1 MATETELKL
10 QPAHARDLPRLLAHP
25 RLAAL
30 EPQRERLVA
39 TYFDTPA
46 LDLLRARMAVRE
58 RREGRRHVATVKTAG
73 LVIGGLSRRGEWEAP
88 MPAGA
93 RRFASLVDDPAL
105 ADWLRAR
112 EGALQPVFRTA
123 FTRLRWQLAF
133 EGARIEVALDHGAIV
148 SEGPQGRAREPL
160 LELEL
165 EVLEG
170 PDDALFALAL
180 ELVKALPLWPLAAS
194 KAERG
199 YALFLR
205 TLGSRPPLAPQAVPR
220 PRANWPASTP
230 ADQVFVELAHGVLDT
245 LAPPLREAAHTRS
258 RGSAEAAEAVHQS
271 RVALRR
277 LRALLGVF
285 APALPAGWAADWRL
299 AWGELARALGAVRDL
314 DVLRH
319 EVWPLLAATP
329 TAQLRLAGL
338 QRRLQQAQARAWQ
351 ALQAEVATPATAA
364 LLLRF
369 ARAVHAL
376 AAPAADA
383 AGTQEQTNAKG
394 PTMPIARPTHPPAA
408 KPIGVFARERL
419 RQRRR
424 RVRRALEEAK
434 ATRLHDAERLH
445 ALRIEVK
452 KLRYATE
459 ALAASLGGAAARK
472 ARARLPVLQQAQS
485 ALGRW
490 HDVDGAIARLASLAA
505 PPRAGDAAA
514 LTALAQALAP
524 ARERA
529 RKQVR
534 RACEDLDD
542 VL

>member
-105 ADWLRAR
+105 DDWLRAR

-148 SEGPQGRAREPL
+148 SQGPQGRAREPL

-180 ELVKALPLWPLAAS
+180 ELAEALPLWPLAAS

-205 TLGSRPPLAPQAVPR
+205 AQGSKPPPATPR
-220 PRANWPASTP
+220 PRASWPASTP
-230 ADQVFVELAHGVLDT
+230 ADQVFAQLAHEVLDA
-245 LAPPLREAAHTRS
+245 LAPPLRDAAHTRS

-285 APALPAGWAADWRL
+285 APALPAGWAAQWRL

-319 EVWPLLAATP
+319 DVWPLLAATP
-329 TAQLRLAGL
+329 TAQRRLASL
-338 QRRLQQAQARAWQ
+338 QRRLQQAQAQAWQ
-351 ALQAEVATPATAA
+351 ALQAELATPATAA

-376 AAPAADA
+376 AAPEPGAA
-383 AGTQEQTNAKG
+383 AGPTPACGEKPTAHGTG
-394 PTMPIARPTHPPAA
+394 PAQPQKAP
-408 KPIGVFARERL
+408 PIGVFARERL

-424 RVRRALEEAK
+424 RVRRALEAAE

-459 ALAASLGGAAARK
+459 ALAAALGGAAARK
-472 ARARLPVLQQAQS
+472 ARARLPVLEQAQS

-490 HDVDGAIARLASLAA
+490 NDVHGAGARLAALAP
-505 PPRAGDAAA
+505 PPRAGHAAA
-514 LTALAQALAP
+514 LTALAQALTP

>member
-1 MATETELKL
+1 MVTETELKL
-10 QPAHARDLPRLLAHP
+10 QIAHARDLPRLLAHP

-58 RREGRRHVATVKTAG
+58 RREGRRQVATVKTAG

-88 MPAGA
+88 MPAGV
-93 RRFASLVDDPAL
+93 RRFAALVDDRAL

-133 EGARIEVALDHGAIV
+133 DGARVEVALDHGAIV
-148 SEGPQGRAREPL
+148 CDGPQGRVREPL

-165 EVLEG
+165 EVLDG

-180 ELVKALPLWPLAAS
+180 ELAEALPLWPLAAS

-205 TLGSRPPLAPQAVPR
+205 AQGSKPPSATPQ
-220 PRANWPASTP
+220 PRASWSATTLAN
-230 ADQVFVELAHGVLDT
+230 QVFAQLAHEVLDA
-245 LAPPLREAAHTRS
+245 LAPPLRDTAHTRS

-285 APALPAGWAADWRL
+285 APALPAGWAAHWRL

-329 TAQLRLAGL
+329 TAPRRIAGL
-338 QRRLQQAQARAWQ
+338 QRRLHQAQARAWQ
-351 ALQAEVATPATAA
+351 ALQTELVTPATAA

-376 AAPAADA
+376 AAPAPGA
-383 AGTQEQTNAKG
+383 ATATTPAHREKPSGPGTWAAQ
-394 PTMPIARPTHPPAA
+394 PPAA
-408 KPIGVFARERL
+408 TPIGLFARERL

-424 RVRRALEEAK
+424 RVRRALDA
-434 ATRLHDAERLH
+434 ARASGWRDAERLH

-459 ALAASLGGAAARK
+459 ALAATLGGAATRK
-472 ARARLPVLQQAQS
+472 ARARLPALEQAQS

-490 HDVDGAIARLASLAA
+490 NDVISAGARLATLAA

-514 LTALAQALAP
+514 LTNLAQALTP
-524 ARERA
+524 MRERA
-529 RKQVR
+529 HKQVR
-534 RACEDLDD
+534 RACEDLDE

>member
-180 ELVKALPLWPLAAS
+180 ELAEALPLWPLAAS

-205 TLGSRPPLAPQAVPR
+205 AQGSRPPPATPR
-220 PRANWPASTP
+220 PRASWPAATP
-230 ADQVFVELAHGVLDT
+230 ADQVFAQLAHEVLDA
-245 LAPPLREAAHTRS
+245 LAPPLRDAAHTRS

-277 LRALLGVF
+277 LRALLGV
-285 APALPAGWAADWRL
+285 
-299 AWGELARALGAVRDL
+299 
-314 DVLRH
+314 
-319 EVWPLLAATP
+319 
-329 TAQLRLAGL
+329 
-338 QRRLQQAQARAWQ
+338 
-351 ALQAEVATPATAA
+351 
-364 LLLRF
+364 
-369 ARAVHAL
+369 
-376 AAPAADA
+376 
-383 AGTQEQTNAKG
+383 
-394 PTMPIARPTHPPAA
+394 
-408 KPIGVFARERL
+408 
-419 RQRRR
+419 
-424 RVRRALEEAK
+424 
-434 ATRLHDAERLH
+434 
-445 ALRIEVK
+445 
-452 KLRYATE
+452 
-459 ALAASLGGAAARK
+459 
-472 ARARLPVLQQAQS
+472 
-485 ALGRW
+485 
-490 HDVDGAIARLASLAA
+490 
-505 PPRAGDAAA
+505 
-514 LTALAQALAP
+514 
-524 ARERA
+524 
-529 RKQVR
+529 
-534 RACEDLDD
+534 
-542 VL
+542 